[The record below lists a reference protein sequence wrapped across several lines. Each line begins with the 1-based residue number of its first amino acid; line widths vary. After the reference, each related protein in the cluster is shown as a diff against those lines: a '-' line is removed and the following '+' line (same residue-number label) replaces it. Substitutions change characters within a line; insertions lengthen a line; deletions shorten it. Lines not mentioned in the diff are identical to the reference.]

1 MQDKG
6 WLPLQELPTKVL
18 AANNK
23 VAVVELVVAAIEALL
38 PRVLPCRPLDGP
50 TANLA

>member
-1 MQDKG
+1 
-6 WLPLQELPTKVL
+6 VL

-23 VAVVELVVAAIEALL
+23 VAVVELVAAIEALL
-38 PRVLPCRPLDGP
+38 PLVLPCRPLDGP